1 MIPPGKNKTLLLATL
16 AAAFCA
22 GFMGV
27 SPAQNYTNP
36 VIPAGSVFPADPDV
50 IRSGNTYYLYPTTT
64 ASKYEVYTST
74 DMVSWSKQ
82 KNAVWTPTSADI
94 GGGSPAGTTW
104 APDVYFHPAN
114 SRYYLYWSSG
124 GKIGVVSSTS
134 PTSGFSGSTVLA
146 SGIDAH
152 LFRDDDGQLYLYWSK
167 GSGTPRQE
175 IYVRKMSTPTTFDPA
190 SPETKVV
197 ANDASWWS
205 FKPQAGAACAEGPWM
220 VKQGGVY
227 YLQYSISDYTQNYYG
242 IAYATSSSPL
252 GPFTPDF
259 RNILAVTRDTVYGP
273 GHHSLTTDA
282 YGNYWIVR
290 HQRTGETAA
299 SNSREIAIDPVWFD
313 STGRMRTLSTKG
325 VARRAPAT
333 PARQSATSA
342 VPVVSSGQSAAGWV
356 GADFEYLVLATQYPG
371 SFSVTGLPS
380 GLAINNHGIIS
391 GVPTTAGTYN
401 VAVTA
406 TSIRGTS
413 PAVTIPITINASAT
427 PGAYE
432 GFVGYSSTIVN
443 ATPFTGSGFTGS
455 IRLTGGGSFTVLP
468 TSLTYGALQT
478 SGGSITGGPAVSNF
492 WDLNPAVGGPFA
504 KLAHSY
510 TVSGAVQRNLDKP
523 GSSVYIS
530 FLVKSPMA
538 TNSGSALL
546 GVFNDGDSGGD
557 GGKRLVVGVQNDK
570 IYLDSYFNTGTGS
583 QNLPAVTPNQP
594 MLFVIRLDQAG
605 VKWGTDQARV
615 YINPPLGSEPAAAAY
630 SRIEP
635 FPLDRLMVRAD
646 GSTVID
652 EIRVGDSWAS
662 VLPVATPVGLGVVS
676 PATTTSIPLTGRPVG
691 LSALGSDNGVESGLT
706 YTWSVL
712 SAPAGATAVTFGA
725 NGTNAA
731 KSTTATFGAT
741 GTYTLQALIS
751 NGSTSVTTTTIVS
764 VGEIYEPFDYATGSA
779 YLQSGG
785 RGWGSGWWT
794 DSSTTSNVIAAPGL
808 TLAGLP
814 TAGNTLN
821 RNGSGFLYRTFA
833 SPVLL
838 QPGGGDLWMSAL
850 VNYKTFNANAWF
862 GLNLRNG
869 DADVTSFGRTYNSAQ
884 WGISVPA
891 YVNAAKAI
899 VPNEQILVVMRLK
912 VNPTGNHSVYY
923 WINPSLAGEPN
934 AATADVA
941 SIGTISAPSVDR
953 IAITTSST
961 DTIAVDEIRFGSS
974 WQSVGGT
981 AVPPAAPSG
990 LNATATSPIEIQLAW
1005 VDNASNE
1012 TGLEIER
1019 SPNGTTGWTQVATP
1033 AANAVTYS
1041 DIGLSAGTPY
1051 FYRVRAVGSAGAS
1064 AFSNVA
1070 TATTQAGPAPIV
1082 TPGQSVVAVAG
1093 DTVSYAVQAS
1103 SAPTSFAIVAGTLPP
1118 GLSFSGSTGVI
1129 SGTPTVPGTSV
1140 VSVTASNA
1148 SGTSA
1153 PQDVTITI
1161 VPLTS
1166 SAFEGGQSDFNL
1178 RFLETLT
1185 AGTPTWASA
1194 GIQATGGIGNS
1205 GFLATSANT
1214 QSALYNQA
1222 IAWNVGETYT
1232 MSVYFKARVTA
1243 GSVAAGGGVRLGF
1256 TDDNAGTLGGAEY
1269 VSVGINSS
1277 NGVGGTG
1284 DQSQLV
1290 VVSRQT
1296 GTVTTAG
1303 PNVGT
1308 LVQNNWYQLIGVFTK
1323 TSAAGQFNVVVSL
1336 KDWGADGQTGGTLL
1350 GTSGTLPATGLTNV
1364 YNSTGVFGGF
1374 SGASNGSGNGVLGF
1388 DDFNLSP

>member
-1 MIPPGKNKTLLLATL
+1 MIPPRKLRTLIR
-16 AAAFCA
+16 AALTIASCA
-22 GFMGV
+22 GIMGV
-27 SPAQNYTNP
+27 SQAQNYTNP

-50 IRSGNTYYLYPTTT
+50 ILSGNTYYLYPTTT

-104 APDVYFHPAN
+104 APDVYFHPAD
-114 SRYYLYWSSG
+114 SKYYLYWTSG

-134 PTSGFSGSTVLA
+134 PTSGFSGSIVLG

-175 IYVRKMSTPTTFDPA
+175 IYVRKMSTPTTFDSA

-205 FKPQAGAACAEGPWM
+205 FKPQAGAACAEGRWM

-252 GPFTPDF
+252 GPFTADF
-259 RNILAVTRDTVYGP
+259 RNILAVTRDTIYGP

-290 HQRTGETAA
+290 HQRTGENAA
-299 SNSREIAIDPVWFD
+299 SDSREIAIDPVWFD
-313 STGRMRTLSTKG
+313 AAGRMRTLSTKG

-342 VPVVSSGQSAAGWV
+342 VPVVSSGQAASGWT
-356 GADFEYLVLATQYPG
+356 GAEFEYLVLATQYPG
-371 SFSVTGLPS
+371 SFSATGLPP
-380 GLAINNHGIIS
+380 GLAINNHGIIY

-401 VAVTA
+401 VAVSA

-413 PAVTIPITINASAT
+413 PAVTIPITINASAA

-432 GFVGYSSTIVN
+432 GFAGYPSSIVN
-443 ATPFTGSGFTGS
+443 GTPFTGTGFTGS
-455 IRLTGGGSFTVLP
+455 IRLPGGGSFTVLP

-492 WDLNPAVGGPFA
+492 WDLNPAVSGP
-504 KLAHSY
+504 LTSLVHSY
-510 TVSGAVQRNLDKP
+510 TVNSTVQRNLDKP
-523 GSSVYIS
+523 GTSVYIS
-530 FLVKSPMA
+530 FLVKSPLA

-570 IYLDSYFNTGTGS
+570 IYLDSYYNTGTGS

-594 MLFVIRLDQAG
+594 ILFVIRLDQAG

-615 YINPPLGSEPAAAAY
+615 YINPPLGSEPAIAAY

-646 GSTVID
+646 GSTAID
-652 EIRVGDSWAS
+652 EIRIGDSWAS
-662 VLPVATPVGLGVVS
+662 VLPVSTPVGLGVVS
-676 PATTTSIPLTGRPVG
+676 PATTTSIPMTGRPVG

-712 SAPAGATAVTFGA
+712 SAPAGAPAVSFGV

-741 GTYTLQALIS
+741 GNYTLQALIS

-785 RGWGSGWWT
+785 KGWGSGWWT
-794 DSSTTSNVIAAPGL
+794 DSSTTSNVIAAPGM
-808 TLAGLP
+808 TLAGLT

-821 RNGSGFLYRTFA
+821 RNGSGFFYRTFA

-838 QPGGGDLWMSAL
+838 QAGGADLWMSAL

-862 GLNLRNG
+862 GLNLKNG
-869 DADVTSFGRTYNSAQ
+869 DTDVTSFGRTYNSSQ

-912 VNPTGNHSVYY
+912 LNTTGNHSVYY
-923 WINPSLAGEPN
+923 WINPSLASEPN
-934 AATADVA
+934 TATADVA
-941 SIGTISAPSVDR
+941 STATISAPSVDR
-953 IAITTSST
+953 IAITTSPT

-981 AVPPAAPSG
+981 AVPPTAPTG
-990 LNATATSPIEIQLAW
+990 LTATAVSQTTINLAW
-1005 VDNASNE
+1005 ADTASNE
-1012 TGLEIER
+1012 TGFEVER
-1019 SPNGTTGWTQVATP
+1019 SPDGSTGWMQIAAP
-1033 AANAVTYS
+1033 AANSVS
-1041 DIGLSAGTPY
+1041 FSSSGLTAGTTY
-1051 FYRVRAVGSAGAS
+1051 YYRVRAVGTAGAS

-1070 TATTQAGPAPIV
+1070 SATTQLPPVPVI
-1082 TPGQSVVAVAG
+1082 TSGQSVAG
-1093 DTVSYAVQAS
+1093 VVNTPLSYAVQAS
-1103 SAPTSFAIVAGTLPP
+1103 SNPTSFAITGGTLPA
-1118 GLSFSGSTGVI
+1118 GLGFNGSTGVI
-1129 SGTPTVPGTSV
+1129 SGTPTAAGTSV
-1140 VSVTASNA
+1140 VSVTATNGT
-1148 SGTSA
+1148 GTST
-1153 PQDVTITI
+1153 PKDVTITI
-1161 VPLTS
+1161 QPLAFTS
-1166 SAFEGGQSDFNL
+1166 FEGGQSDFDL
-1178 RFLETLT
+1178 RFVETLT
-1185 AGTPTWASA
+1185 GGTPSWATA
-1194 GIQATGGIGNS
+1194 GVQVTGGIGNS
-1205 GFLATSANT
+1205 GYLATSANT
-1214 QSALYNQA
+1214 QTALYDQA

-1243 GSVAAGGGVRLGF
+1243 GSVAGGGGLRLGF
-1256 TDDNAGTLGGAEY
+1256 ADDNTGTLGGAEY

-1296 GTVTTAG
+1296 GTVTTTG

-1308 LVQNNWYQLIGVFTK
+1308 LVNNNWYQLIGVFTK

-1350 GTSGTLPATGLTNV
+1350 GTSGALAATGLTNV

-1374 SGASNGSGNGVLGF
+1374 SGASNGSGNGVLGL
-1388 DDFNLSP
+1388 DDFKLTP